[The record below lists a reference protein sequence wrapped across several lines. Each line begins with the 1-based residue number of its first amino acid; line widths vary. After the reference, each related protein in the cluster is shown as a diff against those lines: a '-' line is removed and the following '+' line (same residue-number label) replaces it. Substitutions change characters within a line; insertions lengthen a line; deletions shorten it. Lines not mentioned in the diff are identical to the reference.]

1 MAFNG
6 SGTYSLPAGNPVVTG
21 TTISS
26 TTTNNTN
33 SDIATALTNCI
44 TRDGQSP
51 ATADLPMGANKLIDL
66 ADGSTAGD
74 SIAYGQAYS
83 STYIDFTQLGS
94 TTSRTVQDKLYD
106 AVSVKDF
113 GALGNGVANDY
124 AAFLAAVAALSSTG
138 GTIIVPPGVY
148 KLNTTLTWGTKSI
161 YWDISPS
168 ATFTGTGTGAG
179 KFPAMVT
186 NTSQLAVGPF
196 IQSTSAVTSPSGGGI
211 AAFNVEM
218 LQPASYV
225 GQSVGIYAGSQ
236 GSGTS
241 SSSNVWSINALITA
255 NTGAGGTYQAMEVDV
270 NNFSTS
276 ALVKGISIN
285 GVGTTNPAVGLEVM
299 RTGTGAGASWV
310 MGINVRN
317 SLTAIKIESSG
328 LSKGIV
334 IGETSGFD
342 NCLFQGKQL
351 VNGSTNDM
359 IALQRLTDTSSAG
372 FFIRGINAANSS
384 TMFSINVSGGAIF
397 ASTLQ
402 ATNIRA
408 TDGAITMGATGL
420 SLGATSSTT
429 ASTGTRTLP
438 ANPLGF
444 LVAFLGATE
453 IRIPYYGV

>member
-1 MAFNG
+1 
-6 SGTYSLPAGNPVVTG
+6 
-21 TTISS
+21 
-26 TTTNNTN
+26 
-33 SDIATALTNCI
+33 
-44 TRDGQSP
+44 
-51 ATADLPMGANKLIDL
+51 
-66 ADGSTAGD
+66 
-74 SIAYGQAYS
+74 
-83 STYIDFTQLGS
+83 
-94 TTSRTVQDKLYD
+94 
-106 AVSVKDF
+106 
-113 GALGNGVANDY
+113 
-124 AAFLAAVAALSSTG
+124 
-138 GTIIVPPGVY
+138 
-148 KLNTTLTWGTKSI
+148 
-161 YWDISPS
+161 
-168 ATFTGTGTGAG
+168 
-179 KFPAMVT
+179 
-186 NTSQLAVGPF
+186 
-196 IQSTSAVTSPSGGGI
+196 
-211 AAFNVEM
+211 
-218 LQPASYV
+218 
-225 GQSVGIYAGSQ
+225 
-236 GSGTS
+236 
-241 SSSNVWSINALITA
+241 
-255 NTGAGGTYQAMEVDV
+255 
-270 NNFSTS
+270 
-276 ALVKGISIN
+276 
-285 GVGTTNPAVGLEVM
+285 
-299 RTGTGAGASWV
+299 